1 MSDRPTA
8 PDVEINKGIVIEY
21 IHVPLTGHV
30 ALDAVYEKVKHHDLV
45 SIILDER
52 YTESTFRV
60 EYREKKEETK

>member
-8 PDVEINKGIVIEY
+8 PEVEVKSGIVIEY
-21 IHVPLTGHV
+21 IHVPLAGDV
-30 ALDAVYEKVKHHDLV
+30 AMDAVYEKVKHHDLI

-52 YTESTFRV
+52 FTESTFRV